1 MDLTNIHISTLHK
14 MLKLS
19 ERKEELLKDLK
30 ELEEQIFSHLPHRPN
45 LIPSKLQI
53 PKKQTHTT
61 SQKSSQTPEP
71 AGSSKRASRG
81 SMKTMIL
88 EVLQQSGPAGIKVPE
103 IARQIGVKNANV
115 HVWLSNTGK
124 KLAEIERIGAGL
136 FRIRQ

>member
-30 ELEEQIFSHLPHRPN
+30 ELEEKIASHFSPHSN
-45 LIPSKLQI
+45 LIPSKLQV
-53 PKKQTHTT
+53 PKKQS
-61 SQKSSQTPEP
+61 SQKISQTPTP
-71 AGSSKRASRG
+71 ATTSKRALRG
-81 SMKTMIL
+81 TMKTMIL
-88 EVLQQSGPAGIKVPE
+88 EVLQQAGPSGIKVPE